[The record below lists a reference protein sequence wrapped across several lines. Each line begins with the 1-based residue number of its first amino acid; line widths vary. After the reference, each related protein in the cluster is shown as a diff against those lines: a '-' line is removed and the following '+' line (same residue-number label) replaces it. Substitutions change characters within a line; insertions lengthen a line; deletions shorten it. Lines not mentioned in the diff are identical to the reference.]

1 MSAIFNPRDPK
12 WIKESQEF
20 LEPRGIVTPNPNII
34 TPRAESYRGDYRETP
49 MTIEARLLKDRIVF
63 IGAEIDDELANL
75 TVALLLYLQ
84 SEDPTKDINLY
95 INSPGGSVYAGLAI
109 YDTMQWLKPDVSTVC
124 LGMAMSMG
132 SFLLAA
138 GTKGKRFV
146 LPNSTVLIHQPLGG
160 VEGQASDLE
169 IQAREILRIRRNL
182 YEIMAKHTGQ
192 TVERIALDSDRDNY
206 FSAQQAVEYGLV
218 DEILTPEDKAAR
230 K

>member
-20 LEPRGIVTPNPNII
+20 LESRGVTPNII
-34 TPRAESYRGDYRETP
+34 SPRGERYMGDYRETP
-49 MTIEARLLKDRIVF
+49 MTIEARLLKDRIIF

-124 LGMAMSMG
+124 MGMAMSMG

-138 GTKGKRFV
+138 GTKGKRFC

-160 VEGQASDLE
+160 VEGQASDLV
-169 IQAREILRIRRNL
+169 IQAREILRIRRIL

-218 DEILTPEDKAAR
+218 DEILVPEEKASKR
-230 K
+230 

>member
-12 WIKESQEF
+12 WIKESQEI
-20 LEPRGIVTPNPNII
+20 LVPRGVTPNII
-34 TPRAESYRGDYRETP
+34 SPRGERYMGDYRETP
-49 MTIEARLLKDRIVF
+49 MTIEARLLKDRIIF

-124 LGMAMSMG
+124 MGMAMSMG
-132 SFLLAA
+132 SFLLAS
-138 GTKGKRFV
+138 GTKGKRFC

-169 IQAREILRIRRNL
+169 IQAREILRIRRIL

-192 TVERIALDSDRDNY
+192 TIERIALDSDRDNY

-218 DEILTPEDKAAR
+218 DEILTPEEKGSKR
-230 K
+230 